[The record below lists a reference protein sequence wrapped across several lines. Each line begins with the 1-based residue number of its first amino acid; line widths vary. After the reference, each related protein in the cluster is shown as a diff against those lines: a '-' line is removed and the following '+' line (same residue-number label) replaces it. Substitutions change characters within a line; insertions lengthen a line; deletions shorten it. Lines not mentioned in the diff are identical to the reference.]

1 MNLVKKILV
10 VHGQDARR
18 RQLVLVLAGAG
29 FDIRAFGSMETAA
42 EVARQE
48 WFDLAIVDHNLPGTQ
63 GFAFVS
69 SLRKVQPTVPVLMLA
84 DEIEFPLVV
93 QGIRQ
98 GIADVLPQTGD
109 LRPIVRRVC
118 AFFNHLPSS
127 DQDISSDELAK
138 AEAVLDTLGGVGAAH
153 PADAAHQADL
163 SAQMLAAAKD
173 KAALEAQLERA
184 VQERAA
190 IEAQLKALLAQN
202 FDLGRLSADAA
213 DLRSQREIVAAAQAA
228 IDEKARSLAAQR
240 AELERE
246 RGLLH
251 NEKKQL
257 EASPRQR
264 TTDEAAMA
272 RERSE
277 LREWQCQLEKQA
289 NDLRAEAT
297 RLQQDRARLASER
310 RRWHGDLDVL
320 REQEDN
326 LRHYEARLREWQARL
341 ETERVGLI
349 GAQVAGH
356 AHTTA
361 QGGSSAPMPPA
372 SEEALEAA
380 WNKYYRATQ
389 LLEADKTNFVAD
401 KLALKDQER
410 CLREKETALSL
421 REARLAEAERRQ
433 RESAALQASEASKA
447 ASESNPLLS
456 SFTRSPFA
464 TAKAIFG
471 SGKRGDPG
479 AGRE

>member
-1 MNLVKKILV
+1 MNLVKKILI
-10 VHGQDARR
+10 VHGDSVQRR
-18 RQLVLVLAGAG
+18 KLVLVLAGAG
-29 FDIRAFGSMETAA
+29 FDVRAFGSMETAA
-42 EVARQE
+42 DGASQE
-48 WFDLAIVDHNLPGTQ
+48 WFDLAVVDHNLSGTQ

-84 DEIEFPLVV
+84 NEIEFPLVV

-98 GIADVLPQTGD
+98 GVADVLPQTGD

-118 AFFNHLPSS
+118 AFFKQVPSC
-127 DQDISSDELAK
+127 DQDVSSEELAR
-138 AEAVLDTLGGVGAAH
+138 AEAVLDTLGGVGEVRAAEGAVQ
-153 PADAAHQADL
+153 PDL
-163 SAQMLAAAKD
+163 SAQLLVAARD

-202 FDLGRLSADAA
+202 SDLGRLSAEAA

-228 IDEKARSLAAQR
+228 IDEKARALAAQR

-246 RGLLH
+246 RDLLH
-251 NEKKQL
+251 SEKRQL
-257 EASPRQR
+257 ESSHRPRAM
-264 TTDEAAMA
+264 DEMAVA
-272 RERSE
+272 RERAE
-277 LREWQCQLEKQA
+277 LTDWQCQLEKQA
-289 NDLRAEAT
+289 HDLRAEAT

-310 RRWHGDLDVL
+310 RRWHTDLDVL

-349 GAQVAGH
+349 GAQVSGH
-356 AHTTA
+356 
-361 QGGSSAPMPPA
+361 GSAASPAPSNHA
-372 SEEALEAA
+372 TEEALEAA

-389 LLEADKTNFVAD
+389 LLEADKANFIAD
-401 KLALKDQER
+401 KLAVKDLEKT
-410 CLREKETALSL
+410 LRAKETALSL
-421 REARLAEAERRQ
+421 REAKLADAERKQREATNARLAAAEQ
-433 RESAALQASEASKA
+433 KAAESASTA
-447 ASESNPLLS
+447 LLS

-471 SGKRGDPG
+471 SSKRNDS
-479 AGRE
+479 